1 MDDITPALLEAL
13 RKRFEENLGGSR
25 RAAAL
30 LKAIQ
35 AGGVGYAEAERYA
48 EEVGR
53 ALSGAFGAVL
63 TADVLPDGR
72 MYWNIADRVVRP
84 LLEQDH
90 KLVADAAVQ
99 VQTALNRAAG
109 LGIKAQRAPMDT
121 DRINGLL
128 NKLCAAQDY
137 DSVRWVLGEPVINY
151 SMAVADETLRL
162 NVDWQGKAGLEPKVR
177 RIAAWKCCEWCSRL
191 AGTYDYPVDDDSV
204 YKRHLNCRC
213 KLLFVE
219 SGKGK
224 VLWEKNDDAQKR
236 ALEKRRQERIEKHE
250 KEWQLQNADSRDKI
264 EARKQIGLHPSATGK
279 NEFKNGFSEKN
290 LEKHF
295 DKHSDEY
302 VNRLKGFTKETYNET
317 ALELVQSA
325 VSEDIVGYRTENGA
339 VVRYQ
344 ISTNDFVKGYPNR
357 GIATMF
363 KPKDGYKYYMR
374 QLKKEGI
381 LDD

>member
-30 LKAIQ
+30 MKAIQ
-35 AGGVGYAEAERYA
+35 DAGAGYAEAEQYA

-90 KLVADAAVQ
+90 RLVADAAVQ

-109 LGIKAQRAPMDT
+109 LGIRAQRAPLDT

-162 NVDWQGKAGLEPKVR
+162 NVAWQAGAGLSPRITR
-177 RIAAWKCCEWCSRL
+177 RAEAGACRWCRAL
-191 AGTYDYPVDDDSV
+191 AGVWDFDDAPEDI
-204 YKRHLNCRC
+204 YRRHENCRC
-213 KLLFVE
+213 VVE
-219 SGKGK
+219 YDPGDG
-224 VLWEKNDDAQKR
+224 
-236 ALEKRRQERIEKHE
+236 RRQ
-250 KEWQLQNADSRDKI
+250 NAHTKRWTNAQQRDKI
-264 EARKQIGLHPSATGK
+264 EERKQTGSFAKKKRTVVSQALADGTVKDSLNRELEEKHLRPETGRSYLYGSMEDAETLYNELKGTGEPVFDKNGNWNHKERVIGK
-279 NEFKNGFSEKN
+279 NPVGV
-290 LEKHF
+290 
-295 DKHSDEY
+295 Y
-302 VNRLKGFTKETYNET
+302 VGQDGTSTET
-317 ALELVQSA
+317 SA
-325 VSEDIVGYRTENGA
+325 AMIVYSKTG
-339 VVRYQ
+339 
-344 ISTNDFVKGYPNR
+344 SHLYPR
-357 GIATMF
+357 REEI
-363 KPKDGYKYYMR
+363 K
-374 QLKKEGI
+374 
-381 LDD
+381 

>member
-30 LKAIQ
+30 LKTIQ
-35 AGGVGYAEAERYA
+35 DAGAGYAEAERYA

-99 VQTALNRAAG
+99 VQAALNRAAG
-109 LGIKAQRAPMDT
+109 LGIRAQRAPLDT

-162 NVDWQGKAGLEPKVR
+162 NVAWQAGAGLSPRITR
-177 RIAAWKCCEWCSRL
+177 RAEAGACRWCLAL
-191 AGTYDYPVDDDSV
+191 AGVWDFDDAPEDV
-204 YKRHLNCRC
+204 YRRHENCRC
-213 KLLFVE
+213 VVE
-219 SGKGK
+219 YDPGDG
-224 VLWEKNDDAQKR
+224 
-236 ALEKRRQERIEKHE
+236 RRQ
-250 KEWQLQNADSRDKI
+250 NAHTKRWTNAQQRDKI
-264 EARKQIGLHPSATGK
+264 EERKNYGIRSLVSELSRSPKRLASFTPEQIVDELEKEGFEVKPLKQGSLKNIPFREGGGFKVNFEDGGLFQYHPASKSHHGGAYYKISTGK
-279 NEFKNGFSEKN
+279 EGTRRYDTEGNELPASG
-290 LEKHF
+290 
-295 DKHSDEY
+295 
-302 VNRLKGFTKETYNET
+302 
-317 ALELVQSA
+317 
-325 VSEDIVGYRTENGA
+325 
-339 VVRYQ
+339 
-344 ISTNDFVKGYPNR
+344 
-357 GIATMF
+357 
-363 KPKDGYKYYMR
+363 
-374 QLKKEGI
+374 KK
-381 LDD
+381 